1 MHKKIIENFEDIS
14 LITWRLRSGKKRVV
28 EKRVK
33 VVPVVN
39 HIRQALTLIRKF
51 AENNILDFEK

>member
-1 MHKKIIENFEDIS
+1 MILPK
-14 LITWRLRSGKKRVV
+14 ITWRLRSWRLRSGKKGEKRVV

-33 VVPVVN
+33 VFPVVN
-39 HIRQALTLIRKF
+39 QIRQAYMPLRKF

>member
-1 MHKKIIENFEDIS
+1 MDYVAFAVRE
-14 LITWRLRSGKKRVV
+14 KRVV

-39 HIRQALTLIRKF
+39 QIRQALTLIRKF